1 MALLAISTYARPFI
15 VTLHYVPSSSIKL
28 LPRTMAEEQDPEA
41 LKLQGNDM
49 HKAMEYAEAI
59 TLYLRAA
66 SLKPD
71 VAVSR
76 VPQCQ

>member
-1 MALLAISTYARPFI
+1 
-15 VTLHYVPSSSIKL
+15 
-28 LPRTMAEEQDPEA
+28 MAEKQDPET